1 MPLETIEFNGK
12 HYPLLQSEGNAARW
26 IMPLAQYYCKGE
38 GVDIGAHTKAWAFPG
53 AAVVDPIFDGQHAM
67 SFAADNLDYIF
78 SSHCL
83 EHVKENWYSVLDYWL
98 TKLKEGGILFLYL
111 PHKSQ
116 EYWLPKNNRKH
127 VHSFD
132 GSEITEYLHSLGHKV
147 FCSGVDYNNAFVVV
161 CEKKWEAPK
170 LPAQRIDGEKTK
182 QPMQAIEAIG
192 KPFLMTDKSMS
203 VSISKIQAE
212 LISDDTI
219 WYNGKAYHA

>member
-1 MPLETIEFNGK
+1 MPIETIEFNGK
-12 HYPLLQSEGNAARW
+12 HYPKLQSEGNAARW
-26 IMPLAQYYCKGE
+26 IMPLAQYYCKGD

-67 SFAADNLDYIF
+67 NFAADNLDYIF

-83 EHVKENWYSVLDYWL
+83 EHVKENWYNVLDYWL

-132 GSEITEYLHSLGHKV
+132 GSEIAEYLQSLGHKV

-161 CEKKWEAPK
+161 CEKRWEAPK
-170 LPAQRIDGEKTK
+170 LPAQKVDGEKTK
-182 QPMQAIEAIG
+182 ETMQQIE
-192 KPFLMTDKSMS
+192 
-203 VSISKIQAE
+203 VE